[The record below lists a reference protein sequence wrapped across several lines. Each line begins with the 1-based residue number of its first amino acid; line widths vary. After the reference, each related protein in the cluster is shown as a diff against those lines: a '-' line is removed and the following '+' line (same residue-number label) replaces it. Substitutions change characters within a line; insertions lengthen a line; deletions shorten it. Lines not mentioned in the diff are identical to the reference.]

1 MYNIAVIGG
10 GCMGLASALEIQK
23 LLKNNVQVTIFAE
36 KFTPDTTSDIAA
48 GLWEPYLLGETEPEN
63 LIRWGKGTYDY
74 LTQLWQEGKAKEAGI
89 CLQPCINL
97 NEEASEETPVWLP
110 ITLGYSKLT
119 PGHLKSLNEQYKWNF
134 NVGYSF
140 ITFTWEGAIF
150 LPYLMKIFSE
160 NGGKTVQRRIEH
172 FNELSNYDVIVNC
185 TGLASRD
192 LLNDLDVTP
201 IRGQIRRVKAP
212 WQYSSFLID
221 HKNEGS
227 CYIIANTH
235 SVVLGGTKQKS
246 FDTTLSDADSDR
258 FLNHLNRFIPSLKD
272 AEVVKNVVGLR
283 PYRSKVRLEEEFLK
297 TPDGKTLKVVHN
309 YGHGGSGLSLS
320 VGCGQHAAE
329 LVVKMLRVDKNKL

>member
-74 LTQLWQEGKAKEAGI
+74 LTQLWQE
-89 CLQPCINL
+89 
-97 NEEASEETPVWLP
+97 
-110 ITLGYSKLT
+110 
-119 PGHLKSLNEQYKWNF
+119 
-134 NVGYSF
+134 
-140 ITFTWEGAIF
+140 
-150 LPYLMKIFSE
+150 E